1 MSQVGRISGPLLF
14 SNLERNGID
23 LTFSNTLSETAL
35 LKLHVNNG
43 KVSVNKPSA
52 TKDLD
57 IDGRQKST
65 TYTTTTASIADLDFA
80 TNNIDALVG
89 NINVVAGDLINISRL
104 ETQNLLLET
113 NRILT
118 FSSNEDIVLDPN
130 GTGTVEIVNDLNVTG
145 SLHSTKDITFDGNI
159 IFGNSIADDTV
170 TINAQIDSSII
181 PTENE
186 TFNLGSADYNWN
198 EIRANSFNVDT
209 IVTNQLIS
217 NNVDLTYAVGNT
229 FYVAVNG
236 SDSNTGNSPQ
246 APFATIRHALNAV
259 DASTQG
265 PVTISIFPGEYQE
278 ELPLEVPSN
287 VTVMG
292 VDYRNTIV
300 MPDTS
305 SQSENVFLLNGESTI
320 SSITVKDFYYDSVND
335 KGYAFS
341 FAPNATVT
349 TRSPYIQNCTVLT
362 KGSVTSASDPRGF
375 NEGDAGKG
383 ALVDGAQVLSTSQ
396 EASMLFHSVTFITPG
411 VDGLTMT
418 NGVRVEWL
426 NSFTYFANRGLY
438 AKNGTT
444 GHLSTDGSTIN
455 YGAEIRS
462 IGSANVYGNYGAE
475 ADGDDTL
482 MYLIQHNF
490 GYIGTGKFLDN
501 DPSRA
506 VQSQETTTAN
516 DGKIYFQ
523 SVDHL
528 GNFRVGEQFVANQ
541 ETGSTSLVLT
551 EGDIDSLGG
560 LRVTSNGGV
569 TILDGDGIDVG
580 NLRLSGNSITTISG
594 DMNFSATGQIRMTS
608 DVNMAK
614 NLTVD
619 QDFDI
624 EGVLNDFGDAPTDSL
639 TFEAE
644 VASDILPNTTG
655 VSTLGSASRKWK
667 KAWLSEANIGDIQ
680 FKDNYVTTDVSNADL
695 EFRASGTGEI
705 LLPDN
710 NLNVTNDLLVVGETT
725 LKDTTIDGTVTYT
738 GDWTMSASP
747 YSTYAVTGDMTVS
760 SIDVGQGAPFKDIE
774 INGNTIFG
782 TVTNQDV
789 QLKAAGTGTVVFR
802 ENVNI
807 TQDLSVQDITV
818 TNVTL
823 DNNIDLEEINSDNS
837 DINIFDNVITTTT
850 SNSNLELRTSG
861 TGSVFAQNIS
871 IARSGLSSTETQDS
885 TLTDLVLRTNDLI
898 IDSVGSIELPRSAS
912 DTTTGNLS
920 FNIANS
926 NFQGYNSEGVIQFG
940 GLKDS
945 DLDTNIL
952 TKNQEILF
960 RVANTQVGRIGDNST
975 AEFDSLRV
983 DDVQLSDNQIS
994 VFTSNDDL
1002 ELRANG
1008 TGRVTMD
1015 NLQLY
1020 SNYIHNTSTDAGT
1033 FVTPTGNGY
1042 IKIAN
1047 TFGVR
1052 IPTGVDADRNT
1063 TPILGETRYSTENVQ
1078 MEVYNGTDWIPAA
1091 GDTGGVTE
1099 EEMTDE
1105 AQVMSLIFG

>member
-43 KVSVNKPSA
+43 KLSVNKPSA
-52 TKDLD
+52 TKELD
-57 IDGRQKST
+57 IAGRQKSD
-65 TYTTTTASIADLDFA
+65 TYETTTASIADLDFA

-89 NINVVAGDLINISRL
+89 NIYVRAGDLVNISRL

-130 GTGTVEIVNDLNVTG
+130 GTGTVEIINDLNTTG
-145 SLHSTKDITFDGNI
+145 SIHSTKDISFDGNI
-159 IFGNSIADDTV
+159 IFGNSIAEDTV
-170 TINAQIDSSII
+170 TINAEINSSII

-186 TFNLGSADYNWN
+186 TYNLGSASYNWN
-198 EIRANSFNVDT
+198 EIRANQFNVDT
-209 IVTNQLIS
+209 ITTNQLIS

-246 APFATIRHALNAV
+246 APFATVKHALSAV
-259 DASTQG
+259 DASTDG
-265 PVTISIFPGEYQE
+265 PTTVVIYPGEYQE

-287 VTVMG
+287 CTVMG
-292 VDYRNTIV
+292 IDYRNTIIL
-300 MPDTS
+300 PDTS
-305 SQSENVFLLNGESTI
+305 SQSENVFLLNGESTVNQL
-320 SSITVKDFYYDSVND
+320 TLKDFYYDSVND
-335 KGYAFS
+335 KGYGFS
-341 FAPNATVT
+341 FAPNAIVT

-383 ALVDGAQVLSTSQ
+383 ALVDGAQVLSNSR

-411 VDGLTMT
+411 VDALTMT

-426 NSFTYFANRGLY
+426 NSFSYFANRGLY
-438 AKNGTT
+438 AFNGST

-490 GYIGTGKFLDN
+490 GYIGSGKFLDN

-506 VQSQETTTAN
+506 VQSQEITTAN

-541 ETGSTSLVLT
+541 ETGSTSLVLS

-560 LRVTSNGGV
+560 LRVTSDGGV

-580 NLRLSGNSITTISG
+580 NIRLSGNSITTISG
-594 DMNFSATGQIRMTS
+594 DINFAATGKVRMTS
-608 DVNMAK
+608 DVAMAK

-655 VSTLGSASRKWK
+655 TSTLGSATRKWK
-667 KAWLSEANIGDIQ
+667 KAWLSEANTGDIQ

-695 EFRASGTGEI
+695 EFRANGTGEI

-710 NLNVTNDLLVVGETT
+710 NLDVINDLTVSGLTT
-725 LKDTTIDGTVTYT
+725 LKDVTVNGDVTYT
-738 GDWTMSASP
+738 GDRTISNTP
-747 YSTYAVTGDMTVS
+747 YATFAITGDLTVN
-760 SIDVGQGAPFKDIE
+760 SINVSNDVPLKEIDIR
-774 INGNTIFG
+774 GNTIFG

-789 QLKAAGTGTVVFR
+789 QLKAAGTGSVVLR
-802 ENVNI
+802 ENVNV
-807 TQDLSVQDITV
+807 TKNLSVQDITV
-818 TNVTL
+818 NNITL

-861 TGSVFAQNIS
+861 TGSVFSQNIS
-871 IARSGLSSTETQDS
+871 IARSGISSTETQDS
-885 TLTDLVLRTNDLI
+885 TLTDITLDTDNLI
-898 IDSVGSIELPRSAS
+898 IDSTKSIRLPRTAS
-912 DTTTGNLS
+912 DTIASNLS
-920 FNIANS
+920 FNVNNN
-926 NFQGYNSEGVIQFG
+926 NFQGYNNDGIIQFG
-940 GLKDS
+940 GLKDG

-952 TKNQEILF
+952 VKNQEILF
-960 RVANTQVGRIGDNST
+960 TTTNTQRGRIGDNST
-975 AEFDSLRV
+975 AEFDSIRI
-983 DDVQLSDNQIS
+983 DDVQMSNNSIT

-1008 TGRVTMD
+1008 TGRVTAYNM
-1015 NLQLY
+1015 QVY
-1020 SNYIHNTSTDAGT
+1020 SNIIHNTTSNAGT
-1033 FVTPTGNGY
+1033 FVTPSGDGY
-1042 IKIAN
+1042 IKIAD

-1052 IPTGVDADRNT
+1052 IPTGVDADRGS
-1063 TPILGETRYSTENVQ
+1063 TPQVGEVRYSTEGTE
-1078 MEVYNGTDWIPAA
+1078 MEVYNGTDWQPAA
-1091 GDTGGVTE
+1091 GDTGGATE

-1105 AQVMSLIFG
+1105 AQVMALIFG